1 MATIKLYHDTRAAEK
16 RAARHPET
24 KPEDLL
30 FPLCYSIHVNGAKIL
45 LPTGLQLKQ
54 KEWRKGQVTGRA
66 DKEWLNHRL
75 AQRISDIGLILAR
88 LGLDA
93 QIVKMTPAQIK
104 AAILRGL
111 SPEDGQGEPLFREVA
126 ERTIQQ
132 KEGRTAEI
140 YNATLTKVG
149 KFADLSRLLISQLD
163 YDWLCDFEAWQ
174 HNTLG
179 NGYNTI
185 AIDMRNLRHILNRAV
200 RQKIISETPFD
211 SFKIKYTATAKRS
224 LTPDEFVMLK
234 NYPVQPYQV
243 RYRDM
248 WLLVFY
254 MLGINIVDLAHA
266 RKSDVINGRLEY
278 VRRKTHKR
286 YSVLIQPEAKAL
298 IDQYA
303 GKGDYLVNIMD
314 DRTDHKSFIAA
325 MNDAL
330 QEIGVEYGKRRK
342 KELHPIFPEITSYW
356 ARHTL
361 ATMFHRAG
369 EQKDTISMALGHTF
383 GSRITEIY
391 IDYDSEK
398 VDAATRRVFDW
409 LAEYERE
416 HPYIY

>member
-1 MATIKLYHDTRAAEK
+1 MATIKLYHDTRAASK
-16 RAARHPET
+16 RMERHPEM

-30 FPLCYSIHVNGAKIL
+30 FPLCYSIHVNSAKIL
-45 LPTGLQLKQ
+45 IPTGLQLKQ
-54 KEWRKGQVTGRA
+54 KEFRKGQVVGRS
-66 DKEWLNHRL
+66 DREWINRRL
-75 AQRISDIGLILAR
+75 AQRVSDIGMILAR

-93 QIVKMTPAQIK
+93 RIVRMKPSEIK
-104 AAILRGL
+104 EEILRGL
-111 SPEDGQGEPLFREVA
+111 APEVVRSEPLFRDVA
-126 ERTIQQ
+126 ERTIGQ
-132 KEGRTAEI
+132 KDGRTKEI
-140 YNATLTKVG
+140 YEATLTKIG
-149 KFADLSRLLISQLD
+149 KYCDLSQLCISQVD
-163 YDWLCDFEAWQ
+163 YDWLCDFETWQ
-174 HNTLG
+174 RNTLG

-200 RQKIISETPFD
+200 RQRIIASSPFD
-211 SFKIKYTATAKRS
+211 SYTIKYTQTAKRS
-224 LTPDEFVMLK
+224 LTPDEFILLK
-234 NYPVQPYQV
+234 NYPVQPYQR

-254 MLGINIVDLAHA
+254 LLGINIVDLAFA
-266 RKSDVINGRLEY
+266 RKTDVVNGRLEY

-286 YSVLIQPEAKAL
+286 YSVLIQPEAAA
-298 IDQYA
+298 IIERYA
-303 GKGDYLVNIMD
+303 GKGEWLVNIMD

-330 QEIGVEYGKRRK
+330 QEIGVQYGKRMK
-342 KELHPIFPEITSYW
+342 KELHPIFPYITSYW

-383 GSRITEIY
+383 GSRITDIY

-409 LAEYERE
+409 LKEYENT
-416 HPYIY
+416 HQLI